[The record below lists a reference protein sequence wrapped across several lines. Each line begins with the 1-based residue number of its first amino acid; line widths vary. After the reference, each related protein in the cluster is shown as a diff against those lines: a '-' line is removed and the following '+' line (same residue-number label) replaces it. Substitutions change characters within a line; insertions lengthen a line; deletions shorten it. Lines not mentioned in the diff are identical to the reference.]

1 MAKRSPQSGGSPILH
16 SRDIRSQSLRA
27 ADPDPSC
34 LGCRI
39 PCAIKLTFTRSHA
52 NLFRSCRGC
61 DVVRH
66 VPFQRGGASLQL
78 QVARPRDQPPGGQSA
93 IFRWGGIRTGPIPST
108 WLRTFVSD
116 SSSYTGQSMGL
127 VDKRVG
133 QRVTEGWELGPSS
146 LMGKSQ
152 ASWFLAA
159 VVAASFAQPP
169 SICAQADEPKP
180 MWAIAAVLI
189 NGSHTGS
196 GIYLTPGLVITAAH
210 VAGGWTGDI
219 QAHIAGTDLP
229 AAHVKTGKFEDVDLA
244 LFSADQ
250 QKLPASVQQIQAS
263 LCAGPAWAG
272 DPVIVVD
279 REWVSRSRVV
289 SPTILEPRDRVKFAT
304 LIARKFVKAGVGL
317 AKYFVPAS
325 EIREFIPAELRAQV
339 PMK

>member
-1 MAKRSPQSGGSPILH
+1 
-16 SRDIRSQSLRA
+16 
-27 ADPDPSC
+27 
-34 LGCRI
+34 
-39 PCAIKLTFTRSHA
+39 
-52 NLFRSCRGC
+52 
-61 DVVRH
+61 
-66 VPFQRGGASLQL
+66 
-78 QVARPRDQPPGGQSA
+78 
-93 IFRWGGIRTGPIPST
+93 
-108 WLRTFVSD
+108 
-116 SSSYTGQSMGL
+116 
-127 VDKRVG
+127 
-133 QRVTEGWELGPSS
+133 
-146 LMGKSQ
+146 MGKSQ
-152 ASWFLAA
+152 ASWFLA
-159 VVAASFAQPP
+159 VAASFAQPP

-180 MWAIAAVLI
+180 MWAIAAILI

-196 GIYLTPGLVITAAH
+196 GIYLTPGLVIMAAH

-304 LIARKFVKAGVGL
+304 LIADVETTGNSGSGVFDPAHKCLLGVMSRKFVKAGVGL

-325 EIREFIPAELRAQV
+325 EIREFIPAELRARADEMTR
-339 PMK
+339 PDDRSTYDYWRACSGR